1 MLFDRL
7 VPLRARKS
15 VDYGQRA
22 EVDQLGRDRRLLS
35 GNNYTHTQVSLL
47 ADNGKESLGKRLCSE
62 GVGHILPA
70 DVNE

>member
-1 MLFDRL
+1 MLLNRL
-7 VPLRARKS
+7 VPFRARKS

-47 ADNGKESLGKRLCSE
+47 ADDG
-62 GVGHILPA
+62 
-70 DVNE
+70 